1 MKRVETIKLTPMKK
15 LVIGLS
21 AALMLSASIA
31 EACTR
36 VVFHGDNNRN
46 ITARSMDWKTDVGTN
61 LWILPRGAE
70 RTGEAGDN
78 SLKWTSKYGS
88 VVATGYDISTTDGV
102 NEAGLNAN
110 LLWLVESNYPNL
122 AANSDKPTLSLALW
136 AQYMLDN
143 FATVDEAVTFLETE
157 PFVVVTAEVPGE
169 TRLATL
175 HLSLSDASGDSAIV
189 EYIDGKQV
197 IHHSRNYQVMTNS
210 PTFDKQLAMEEYWQQ
225 IGGTV
230 FLPGTNRAADRF
242 ARASFYINAIPKDG
256 SQKDSFASV
265 FSVIRNVSVPYGL
278 NTEEE
283 PNISSTRWR
292 TVVDH
297 QAQLYFFESAISPN
311 VFWVDLK
318 KVDFS
323 PGLDQVKKLD
333 LGPNQANI
341 YSGEVSSEF
350 VVTKPF
356 HFLGI
361 TEAQLQEE
369 LAKQKVELAKIE
381 EENKAE

>member
-1 MKRVETIKLTPMKK
+1 MKKIETMPQSPMKK

-21 AALMLSASIA
+21 VALMLSASIA

-61 LWILPRGAE
+61 LWILPKGVE
-70 RTGEAGDN
+70 RTGEAGDR
-78 SLKWTSKYGS
+78 SIKWTSKYGS
-88 VVATGYDISTTDGV
+88 VVATGYDIATTDGV
-102 NEAGLNAN
+102 NEVGLNAN
-110 LLWLVESNYPNL
+110 LLWLVESDYPDL
-122 AANSDKPTLSLALW
+122 SLDSEKPTMALSLW

-143 FATVDEAVTFLETE
+143 FETVDEAVTFLETE
-157 PFVVVTAEVPGE
+157 PFAIVTAEVPGE

-197 IHHSRNYQVMTNS
+197 IHHDRSYQVMTNS
-210 PTFDKQLAMEEYWQQ
+210 PTFDKQLAMNEYWQQ

-230 FLPGTNRAADRF
+230 MLPGTNRASDRF
-242 ARASFYINAIPKDG
+242 ARASFYINAIPKAG

-265 FSVIRNVSVPYGL
+265 FSVIRNVSVPFGL

-318 KVDFS
+318 KIDFS
-323 PGLDQVKKLD
+323 PGLENVKKLD
-333 LGPNQANI
+333 LGPNQSHI

-356 HFLGI
+356 PFLGV
-361 TEAQLQEE
+361 TEAELQEE
-369 LAKQKVELAKIE
+369 MKRVQQVRNEELI
-381 EENKAE
+381 AEVIL